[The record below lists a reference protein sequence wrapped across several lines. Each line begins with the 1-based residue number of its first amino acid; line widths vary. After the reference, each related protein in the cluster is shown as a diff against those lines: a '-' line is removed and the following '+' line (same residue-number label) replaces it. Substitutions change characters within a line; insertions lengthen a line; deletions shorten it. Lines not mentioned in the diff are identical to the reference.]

1 MELSGELTIF
11 ASRTAV
17 WAALNDAAV
26 LARCIEG
33 CESLEAI
40 APDRF
45 QGRVSAKVGPVR
57 ATFSG
62 VVTLADLV
70 VPARYRLIG
79 AVPHGAPIR
88 VRIERQLGYKQAK
101 FVMRVEAVDS
111 LARIGEGKGG
121 AAGFAK
127 GEADI
132 MLAEEGPS
140 TTRLTYA
147 ARASVGGKLAQLG
160 GRLIEGTAK
169 GYADRFFA
177 ALKAE
182 LEQGG
187 APIPMMAEPEPA
199 VGLEAEPAD
208 IGPDAAMAE
217 LVQEQPALVPP
228 AAPPEPRGG
237 VPLAVWA
244 GVLAV
249 LTLLLLAYLLRG

>member
-79 AVPHGAPIR
+79 
-88 VRIERQLGYKQAK
+88 
-101 FVMRVEAVDS
+101 
-111 LARIGEGKGG
+111 EGKGG

-147 ARASVGGKLAQLG
+147 ARAGVGGKLAQLG

-169 GYADRFFA
+169 GYAARFFA

>member
-33 CESLEAI
+33 CELLEAI

-70 VPARYRLIG
+70 VPARYRL
-79 AVPHGAPIR
+79 
-88 VRIERQLGYKQAK
+88 
-101 FVMRVEAVDS
+101 
-111 LARIGEGKGG
+111 IGEGKGG

-217 LVQEQPALVPP
+217 LVEEQPALVPP

>member
-45 QGRVSAKVGPVR
+45 EGRVSAKVGPVR

-70 VPARYRLIG
+70 VPARYRL
-79 AVPHGAPIR
+79 
-88 VRIERQLGYKQAK
+88 
-101 FVMRVEAVDS
+101 
-111 LARIGEGKGG
+111 IGEGKGG

>member
-45 QGRVSAKVGPVR
+45 EGRVSVKVGPVR

-79 AVPHGAPIR
+79 
-88 VRIERQLGYKQAK
+88 
-101 FVMRVEAVDS
+101 
-111 LARIGEGKGG
+111 EGKGG

-127 GEADI
+127 GEADV
-132 MLAEEGPS
+132 MLAEEGPD
-140 TTRLTYA
+140 TTWLTYA

-187 APIPMMAEPEPA
+187 ASMPVMAEFAPA

-217 LVQEQPALVPP
+217 LVEEQTALVPP